1 MTNDVDC
8 DDGNAEVH
16 PGAVEAC
23 GDGIDNDCDGAV
35 DGADPD
41 CGGGSPA
48 CGVGGVALTP
58 FTLSAMLA
66 MNFLVRKRVRH
77 HSKSGQCS

>member
-23 GDGIDNDCDGAV
+23 GDGLDNDCGGAG

-41 CGGGSPA
+41 CGG
-48 CGVGGVALTP
+48 
-58 FTLSAMLA
+58 
-66 MNFLVRKRVRH
+66 
-77 HSKSGQCS
+77 